1 MSSRWNPLAGV
12 VAVACMFAG
21 FAIAGSSPDT
31 QGPDA
36 KITAYFASSSN
47 QTKNIVALLLF
58 AVGVLLL
65 ITFYAV
71 LRERLAAAG
80 GGLSS
85 LVFGAGVAS
94 AVMWFSA
101 VVFFTGPALAA
112 NDTSRFHLDPNLY
125 RLTSDMG
132 YAFWVGAVMTGA
144 VVVFATCAAAAG
156 ALPRWFVRTGV
167 VVGVLLLFAV
177 FFIPAFIYWA
187 WILATAVLL
196 TRAPR
201 AAIAPV
207 VPQPA

>member
-12 VAVACMFAG
+12 VAVACMVAG

-58 AVGVLLL
+58 AVGIMFL
-65 ITFYAV
+65 IAFLWV
-71 LRERLAAAG
+71 LRERLG
-80 GGLSS
+80 KTGT
-85 LVFGAGVAS
+85 LVFGAGVTS
-94 AVMWFSA
+94 AVLWFTA

-112 NDTSRFHLDPNLY
+112 SDTSRFHLDPNLY
-125 RLTSDMG
+125 RLVSDMG

-144 VVVFATCAAAAG
+144 IVVWGTSAAAAG
-156 ALPRWFVRTGV
+156 TLPRWFSRAGIG
-167 VVGVLLLFAV
+167 VGVILLFAV
-177 FFIPAFIYWA
+177 FFFPAFLYWA
-187 WILATAVLL
+187 WLLVASVLL
-196 TRAPR
+196 TRGERLSAAP
-201 AAIAPV
+201 

>member
-12 VAVACMFAG
+12 VAVACMVAG

-58 AVGVLLL
+58 AVGIMFL
-65 ITFYAV
+65 IAFLWV
-71 LRERLAAAG
+71 LRERLG
-80 GGLSS
+80 KTGT

-94 AVMWFSA
+94 AVLWFTA

-112 NDTSRFHLDPNLY
+112 DDTSRFHLDPNLY
-125 RLTSDMG
+125 RLVSDMG

-144 VVVFATCAAAAG
+144 IVVWGTSAAAAG
-156 ALPRWFVRTGV
+156 TLPRWFSRAGIG
-167 VVGVLLLFAV
+167 VGVILLFAV
-177 FFIPAFIYWA
+177 FFFPAFLYWA
-187 WILATAVLL
+187 WLLVASVLL
-196 TRAPR
+196 TRGERLSAAP
-201 AAIAPV
+201 

>member
-58 AVGVLLL
+58 AVGIMFL
-65 ITFYAV
+65 IAFLWV
-71 LRERLAAAG
+71 LRERLG
-80 GGLSS
+80 KTGT

-94 AVMWFSA
+94 AVLWFTA

-112 NDTSRFHLDPNLY
+112 DDTSRFHLDPNLY
-125 RLTSDMG
+125 RLVSDMG

-144 VVVFATCAAAAG
+144 IVVWGTSAAAAG
-156 ALPRWFVRTGV
+156 TLPRWFSRAGIG
-167 VVGVLLLFAV
+167 VGVILLFAV
-177 FFIPAFIYWA
+177 FFFPAFLYWA
-187 WILATAVLL
+187 WLLVASVLL
-196 TRAPR
+196 TRGERLSAAPS
-201 AAIAPV
+201 
-207 VPQPA
+207 PQPA